1 MAARFNPRVVS
12 AAAPS
17 LKRNEMVDDNLW
29 VKVFLYSLP
38 TSFHTL
44 SYKVEGGGGVLVKQY
59 FLFSIFF
66 LTFCLIF

>member
-44 SYKVEGGGGVLVKQY
+44 SYKVEGGRGVG
-59 FLFSIFF
+59 
-66 LTFCLIF
+66 